1 MLEMVLALPI
11 LLFVMALMVNFG
23 TAAVWKVRGLIVARH
38 TAWASR
44 WPRTPHA
51 FPPPVGSI
59 GIADFAI
66 APPDHAQDL
75 DNVPALHRPVARGP
89 LPLGNRVDA
98 ELLNCNRGLR
108 SGRATVVREFPLLS
122 KKIGPYRLEPHTEVL
137 GDPWQFDD
145 MGLRHNGERRI
156 PVIYDLV
163 KAPAFL
169 SRAYFNAAKSI
180 LNPQLQSALR
190 PLDHDDD
197 FFAYGGTAAPDFH
210 PTLGA
215 LCTRNLAAVRQAADL
230 LEKRISD
237 VPETLARE
245 FKELYERALQAGRDD
260 SALQAKIQAL
270 EDFLQTL
277 QQSEDNN

>member
-23 TAAVWKVRGLIVARH
+23 TAATWKIRGLIVARH

-44 WPRTPHA
+44 SPRTPDA

-75 DNVPALHRPVARGP
+75 DNAPALHRPVARGP

-108 SGRATVVREFPLLS
+108 SGRATVEREFPLLG

-163 KAPAFL
+163 KAPASL
-169 SRAYFNAAKSI
+169 SQAYFNAVKSI
-180 LNPQLQSALR
+180 LNPQLQWALR
-190 PLDHDDD
+190 PLDHDDE

-215 LCTRNLAAVRQAADL
+215 LCTRNHAVVQQAVDL
-230 LEKRISD
+230 LEKRIAD

-245 FKELYERALQAGRDD
+245 FKELYERALQDGRDD
-260 SALQAKIQAL
+260 SSLRDKIQAL
-270 EDFLQTL
+270 EEFLQTL
-277 QQSEDNN
+277 QRSKDNS